1 MLGCAARWQT
11 GFNLKP
17 QMFREVSGADPE
29 LPTLG
34 NRSVVLKLLLLTSFF
49 FCLGSV
55 NWELRG
61 SNLPALW
68 VFMTSDVIK
77 LRL

>member
-17 QMFREVSGADPE
+17 QMLREVSGADPE

-34 NRSVVLKLLLLTSFF
+34 NRSVVLKLLLLLG
-49 FCLGSV
+49 FCELGT
-55 NWELRG
+55 
-61 SNLPALW
+61 P
-68 VFMTSDVIK
+68 
-77 LRL
+77 

>member
-1 MLGCAARWQT
+1 
-11 GFNLKP
+11 
-17 QMFREVSGADPE
+17 MFREVSGADPE

-55 NWELRG
+55 NWELHG

-68 VFMTSDVIK
+68 VLMTSDVIK